1 MNATTNPSK
10 SSDSYQTSRRTLRVI
25 VVEDE
30 KDSLDTLV
38 DLLECEGHEVRGV
51 GSAKELWAT
60 MRVFEA
66 EVCLIDIGLPD
77 RSGYDIAQAIV
88 RRFGDER
95 PKMIAVT
102 AWNQSADRI
111 LATIAGF
118 DHHVGKPYDPN
129 ALLALVSDVADGS
142 GR

>member
-1 MNATTNPSK
+1 MNAVANTSK
-10 SSDSYQTSRRTLRVI
+10 SSDSYGAPRRALRVI

-30 KDSLDTLV
+30 KDSLNTLV
-38 DLLECEGHEVRGV
+38 DLLLSEGHEVRGV

-60 MRVFEA
+60 MRVFEP

-95 PKMIAVT
+95 PKMVAVT
-102 AWNQSADRI
+102 AWTQSSDRI

-129 ALLALVSDVADGS
+129 ALLALVSDVARSS